1 MHCLLLPWALLVL
14 TLYTLLYHLQ
24 TRPRHPNEPP
34 ILPSRLPF
42 VGPLLGMALQGGRYL
57 KRLGLA
63 HSGRGLPVFT
73 LPVPFSRLY
82 IVTSPSLAA
91 AVQRASRTLDF
102 APLVPDITRRV
113 LGLDARTVAIVR
125 DRVGEKQSSTTA
137 PGSGGGGGG
146 GGGFLAEVRELVY
159 GSLGPGGGR
168 LEALSLAAAR
178 ELAAE
183 VHGYVVG
190 SSPALLPGEEEGMV
204 VVPDLLVWVRHFVA
218 QGTGRLLYGERNP
231 LAADAE
237 LEDAFW
243 DFDHGLGGLLAG
255 VLPWLTARRA
265 YRGREKLVAA
275 FEDWIRAGRGEGDDV
290 PDIIRERLRIAREH
304 GFTTDAAARSEVSFL
319 FAGIVNTATTTFWT
333 ALQVFARRELLAEV
347 RREVGR
353 CGEKG
358 GEGELRLSLERL
370 KTACPTLLAVVRE
383 CLRLGSD
390 NYSVRLVKTDT
401 ELGDGQYML
410 KAGSV
415 VQIAGGVI
423 HADREIWGDNAA
435 VFDHTRFLKM
445 QKTTEN
451 GHSVEGKES
460 PQIQQTPPGGVHP
473 AAFRAFGGGK
483 TLCPGRHFAINE
495 ILAFVAVI
503 VLTFDIEA
511 ADGTGKIIIPNKDDG
526 VLPVHILEPI
536 APVRVG
542 VKVRKDASRILV
554 V

>member
-1 MHCLLLPWALLVL
+1 MPDSQVAMDSLLIPSCLLLL

-24 TRPRHPNEPP
+24 TRPHHPNEPP

-42 VGPLLGMALQGGRYL
+42 LGPLLGMALHGGRYL
-57 KRLGLA
+57 KHLGLA
-63 HSGRGLPVFT
+63 HSGRLPIFT

-82 IVTSPSLAA
+82 IVTSPPLAA
-91 AVQRASRTLDF
+91 AVQRASRSLSF

-125 DRVGEKQSSTTA
+125 DRVDE
-137 PGSGGGGGG
+137 PG
-146 GGGFLAEVRELVY
+146 GGGFLGEVQALVY
-159 GSLGPGGGR
+159 GYLAPGGGQ

-178 ELAAE
+178 ELAE
-183 VHGYVVG
+183 QVHGAAG
-190 SSPALLPGEEEGMV
+190 APGLMSGEEEE
-204 VVPDLLVWVRHFVA
+204 VPDLLVWVRRFVA

-231 LAADAE
+231 LALDAG
-237 LEDAFW
+237 LEEAFW

-255 VLPWLTARRA
+255 VLPWLTARKA
-265 YRGREKLVAA
+265 YRGRERLVAA
-275 FEDWIRAGRGEGDDV
+275 FEGWIRAGRHQGDDV
-290 PDIIRERLRIAREH
+290 PDIIKERVRIANEH
-304 GFTTDAAARSEVSFL
+304 GFTPQATARSEVSFL

-333 ALQVFARRELLAEV
+333 VLQVFARRDLLAEV
-347 RREVGR
+347 RHEVGR
-353 CGEKG
+353 CGESG
-358 GEGELRLSLERL
+358 GEGEVRLSLEQL

-401 ELGDGQYML
+401 ELGEGQYML

-435 VFDHTRFLKM
+435 VFDHTRFLTM
-445 QKTTEN
+445 QQAP
-451 GHSVEGKES
+451 GHGQSAEAKER
-460 PQIQQTPPGGVHP
+460 PRPQQTPSGGVHP

-511 ADGTGKIIIPNKDDG
+511 ADGTGKISIPKKDDG
-526 VLPVHILEPI
+526 VLPVHILGPVEPVK
-536 APVRVG
+536 VRVR
-542 VKVRKDASRILV
+542 VRKDASRIFV